1 MGHHFDTHQL
11 VKGFIKSGIKEAQ
24 AEAIINAIA
33 QSREFDLSNLVTKAD
48 LKDEIGKLRSEMHEI
63 KADMLKWMFGMQFTA
78 MSLIIAAMK
87 FL

>member
-1 MGHHFDTHQL
+1 MGHHFDTHQM
-11 VKGFIKSGIKEAQ
+11 VKHLMAEGFKEKQ
-24 AEAIINAIA
+24 AEALVETISK
-33 QSREFDLSNLVTKAD
+33 SREFDLYNLATKTD
-48 LKDEIGKLRSEMHEI
+48 LHEL